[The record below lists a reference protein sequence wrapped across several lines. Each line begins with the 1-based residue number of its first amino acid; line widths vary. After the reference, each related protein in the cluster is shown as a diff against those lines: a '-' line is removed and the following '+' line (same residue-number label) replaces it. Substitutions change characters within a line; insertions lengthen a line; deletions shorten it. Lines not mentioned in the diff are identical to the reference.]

1 MDEADRVIVQ
11 SLAKN
16 GRGSLQVVAD
26 QLGLSRATVHERV
39 RKLTNAGVLRA
50 FRADVDW
57 TALGFH
63 VMAWVALQTDQG
75 KSSYQVLDDLAQIK
89 EVDAAYLVTGR
100 FDCLVK
106 IRARDHQDLQRV
118 LFDELGK
125 VGGFRRAETM
135 VVLSTPFEN
144 KVDALFQSLSDS
156 RP

>member
-11 SLAKN
+11 ALSKN
-16 GRGSLQVVAD
+16 ARVSLQVVAD

-39 RKLTNAGVLRA
+39 RKLTSAGALRG
-50 FRADVDW
+50 FRAEVDW
-57 TALGFH
+57 AALGFL
-63 VMAWVALQTDQG
+63 VMAWVALQTEQG
-75 KSSYQVLDDLAQIK
+75 GSSYQVLEDLARIK

-106 IRARDHQDLQRV
+106 IRARDHRDLQRV

-144 KVDALFQSLSDS
+144 KVEELFQSIREL
-156 RP
+156 PP